1 MYLTIA
7 HTSPAKFLLEAVA
20 VRYSVGFSRYASIMK
35 FRLARYLEKQN
46 GYNHKTIQFCVGFE

>member
-46 GYNHKTIQFCVGFE
+46 GYDHNRIQF